1 MQSTTSTMTSA
12 ATTATTTLQP
22 KPAFRV
28 SRWLA
33 NAMSARP
40 EPKARASAP
49 DFVDT
54 RPLGV
59 DDGEDSHGLHG
70 GWHASSLDLAAGL
83 QVVELGRGEAEE
95 LMQRHF
101 KHSCAGDVGFRRA
114 LAF

>member
-1 MQSTTSTMTSA
+1 MQSTTTHIMTNAASTIRTTS
-12 ATTATTTLQP
+12 P
-22 KPAFRV
+22 KPGFRV

-33 NAMSARP
+33 SAMNVRP

-54 RPLGV
+54 RPLAEDE
-59 DDGEDSHGLHG
+59 DDGHGLHG

-101 KHSCAGDVGFRRA
+101 QHLRAGDVGFRRA
-114 LAF
+114 PAF